1 MKNLAVVTTLVT
13 IAAIGVALV
22 TCLTLQ
28 GLLTLN
34 EGIEIVTLGGLILV
48 TSWYAYSTYGIQRSA
63 ADQVA
68 ATWEQA
74 ETSRRATEIALSA
87 TKNAVLPIVS
97 VGSPGIS
104 GTQVAPGVV
113 CAETV
118 QIGYKNIGRGP
129 ALNLKVWLSYDSEE
143 FGDYAGSTVKHID
156 VLGAGQGGRCEWR
169 SAEES
174 LPLPN
179 QTHGYDVI
187 AEFTDIYG
195 RKFRST
201 LLLINPYDREFSF
214 GQVSEK
220 RNGTDQSET

>member
-1 MKNLAVVTTLVT
+1 MKNLAVVATLVS

-22 TCLTLQ
+22 SCLTQQ
-28 GLLTLN
+28 GLLTLS

-48 TSWYAYSTYGIQRSA
+48 TSWYAYSTYGIQRST

-68 ATWEQA
+68 ATREQA
-74 ETSRRATEIALSA
+74 ETSRQATEIALSA
-87 TKNAVLPIVS
+87 TKNAVLPIVT

-104 GTQVAPGVV
+104 GTQVAPGNVR
-113 CAETV
+113 AETV
-118 QIGYKNIGRGP
+118 RVSYENIGRGP
-129 ALNLKVWLSYDSEE
+129 ALNLKVWLRYDPEE
-143 FGDYAGSTVKHID
+143 FGDYAGSTAKHID
-156 VLGAGQGGRCEWR
+156 VLGAGQEGRCEWQ

-174 LPLPN
+174 LPLPG

-201 LLLINPYDREFSF
+201 LLLIHEYDREFSF
-214 GQVSEK
+214 GQVPEEEE
-220 RNGTDQSET
+220 RDRPE